1 MMFEDRAIIAF
12 YSVAGIFVGLWVCTV
27 NSSLSLN
34 RNWKFNQPPYLEQTV
49 FSRDCRQY
57 FRPEVKLI
65 AYRRACL
72 EQH

>member
-34 RNWKFNQPPYLEQTV
+34 RNWKFNQLPYLEQTP
-49 FSRDCRQY
+49 F
-57 FRPEVKLI
+57 FF
-65 AYRRACL
+65 
-72 EQH
+72 